1 MDFKVFQSLI
11 EDKVRNGFAHELVI
25 EILSMFGVSNLS
37 QLDKNTYEDFLNEM
51 EG

>member
-1 MDFKVFQSLI
+1 MDFKVFKSLI
-11 EDKVRNGFAHELVI
+11 EDKVRNGFAHESVI

-37 QLDKNTYEDFLNEM
+37 QLDKSTYEDFLSEM